1 MPRLNYI
8 DRPPRLQPE
17 LPTGEYNIPAPPQF
31 QESGNQVLIQASLP
45 LVTIIGYIAIATF
58 GQSRNMLM
66 MIPMVLS
73 VVASTLLAVYT
84 NQTVSKKRKAI
95 EAAYKQRI
103 SELYKEVQS
112 FHEMQRIYYNYNY
125 PNPEMTLEIAR
136 DLSRPAEERIEDS
149 RGGSRLWERHPD
161 DVDFARIR
169 LGTGTLPSTVI
180 YKAPQMQE
188 FGDDTLTRDATRLA
202 ETSLFVTDVPVT
214 IPLRQGDKKDDE
226 APGETATRTK
236 LVGPLADT
244 KPRHAIGIAGNKPEA
259 VYAYMRA
266 MLVDYAAFHSP
277 TDARLY
283 VVGNYEARPNWRWAF
298 PLPHCKET
306 TQEETLS
313 FEDEK
318 PGEATVDRVKLFW
331 KKMRLLLERR
341 KARMRDDKEASSAV
355 ALPFILVVVDMLAP
369 LGENS
374 SLRDLESD
382 PGVSLLLEEGPQLGA
397 AIIFLV
403 PERSKVPSA
412 CLAVIEVEAE
422 AKSEKLPV
430 FRYAEVDI
438 NRPRYVGR
446 ADLVKSQDQARDFA
460 RTIEPLGIRR
470 AYGADLATNVTLFE
484 MNGLTSIDQ
493 MTEITIAGWERSKS
507 PKFADWLG
515 VNVGAM
521 SGNEVRKL
529 VFSAKADGVH
539 GMIAG
544 STGSGKSELLMT
556 LILGLAINYDPSI
569 INFVLV
575 DYKGGSAFEPFRNL
589 PHAVD
594 IVTNLEG
601 SATDRMFASIK
612 AELDRRQR
620 LNTYSDSKDIVH
632 YRKKGLHLA
641 EGSPPYPH
649 LFVIIDEFAEMMA
662 GNAEFKSQLESITR
676 LGRSLGVTLILAAQ
690 RPTGVT
696 DQMRANI
703 KFRICLR
710 VETPDDSRELLRRSD
725 AAFLP
730 PGIPGRGYLQVGNE
744 NIELIQVAHTGG
756 DYLGPQENASPN
768 VIWMDRKKKTDKSK
782 GEAPKLYEVV
792 VQTLADLARQ
802 HSTPQWRPWPAF
814 LPHVLTLRTAVDPT
828 YMNENDLAFLSGD
841 VHAPVE
847 SDGQA
852 AGKVL
857 LNGAMDKWLTG
868 TPGWSGVHWDRNAM
882 RPVVGLIDDPYNAR
896 QMPLTINFPVGHMAV
911 FSASGWGK
919 TVFLRTVVLS
929 LAATH
934 SPDELQI
941 YILDFGGRNLA
952 LLRDLP
958 HVGAVITS
966 DEEERVKR
974 LVRLLT
980 GMLEQ
985 RQNLLSQSGDS
996 DLYAYNVKHP
1006 ANPLPA
1012 VLVVID
1018 NFAELKENFDALL
1031 PDLTALVRDAR
1042 AYGIHFAISG
1052 DQTNAMP
1059 GKMFSIITERYT
1071 LKLSD
1076 AGEYTNIV
1084 GRGVKDV
1091 DPIPGRGYVRVG
1103 RMPLE
1108 FQAALPLG
1116 VDEEDRLKGIDE
1128 AEKIN
1133 RLAARMTQAWG
1144 RAWKGTP
1151 PVSIE
1156 TLPVR
1161 VPLEKA
1167 VEMAGAPAGHRIQA
1181 AIGIN
1186 DLDLAIF
1193 RLDLQRNGPHFV
1205 ILGPPN
1211 SGKTTT
1217 LRTILLGIACQYS
1230 PAQVKIVLVD
1240 FQRRF
1245 FEYGGKHNLGELPQ
1259 VIQVVQRV
1267 EQLEPMVANLS
1278 AECKLLAESAGKTHI
1293 YVMIDNY
1300 DSFSDEGSKSRKP
1313 FETMSLLAREY
1324 GTAGLHFLAAGSLSG
1339 FSGIE
1344 DLRKQILSS
1353 SYGIALQ
1360 SADAVD
1366 KLNGRMPRS
1375 LKDVELPAGRAF
1387 VIKSGRTAMLQLAVP
1402 YTSDDAVESSLDA
1415 WVEKLCADFAGQ
1427 KAAWSS
1433 QPVEAAVTTPDD
1445 GGVNRV
1451 EPAKSSAPAS
1461 KPAEPGADIETL
1473 KVKLQQFGVPDD
1485 MLKAFSSQ
1493 DVITMAVQ
1501 FGLLEKK

>member
-1 MPRLNYI
+1 MPKQNYI

-17 LPTGEYNIPAPPQF
+17 LPTGEYNIPTPPQF
-31 QESGNQVLIQASLP
+31 QDSGNQMLIQASLP
-45 LVTIIGYIAIATF
+45 IVTIIGYIVVASF
-58 GQSRNMLM
+58 GQSSNMLM
-66 MIPMVLS
+66 MIPMGLS
-73 VVASTLLAVYT
+73 VVASTFLAIYT
-84 NQTVSKKRKAI
+84 NQNNQKKRKAT
-95 EAAYKQRI
+95 EAAYQQRI
-103 SELYKEVQS
+103 SELHKEMQS
-112 FHEMQRIYYNYNY
+112 YHEMQRIFYNYNY
-125 PNPEMTLEIAR
+125 PNPEMTLEIAK
-136 DLSRPAEERIEDS
+136 DISRPSEERIEDS

-169 LGTGTLPSTVI
+169 LGTGTLPSTVV
-180 YKAPQMQE
+180 YKLAQTNQ
-188 FGDDTLTRDATRLA
+188 FGDDKLIRDAARLA
-202 ETSLFVTDVPVT
+202 ESSLYVTDVPVT
-214 IPLRQGDKKDDE
+214 IPLRQGQKDEVADPTE
-226 APGETATRTK
+226 AAGKPK

-244 KPRHAIGIAGNKPEA
+244 TPRHAIGIAGNNPEA
-259 VYAYMRA
+259 IYAYMRA
-266 MLVDYAAFHSP
+266 LLVDYTAFHSP

-283 VVGNYEARPNWRWAF
+283 VVGTYEARPNWRWAF

-313 FEDEK
+313 FEEEK
-318 PGEATVDRVKLFW
+318 AGEATVDRVRLFW

-341 KARMRDDKEASSAV
+341 KARMRDDKEASSDV
-355 ALPFILVVVDMLAP
+355 TLPFILVVVDMLAP
-369 LGENS
+369 LGESS

-412 CLAVIEVEAE
+412 CVAVLEVEAD
-422 AKSEKLPV
+422 AKGEKPPV

-438 NRPRYVGR
+438 NQPRYVGR

-460 RTIEPLGIRR
+460 RIIEPLGIRR

-484 MNGLTSIDQ
+484 MNAITSIDQ
-493 MTEITIAGWERSKS
+493 MTELTTASWERSKKS
-507 PKFADWLG
+507 KFADWMG

-556 LILGLAINYDPSI
+556 LILGLAITYDPSI

-632 YRKKGLHLA
+632 YRKKGLHLV

-649 LFVIIDEFAEMMA
+649 LFVIIDEFAEMIS
-662 GNAEFKSQLESITR
+662 GNSEFKSQLESITR

-768 VIWMDRKKKTDKSK
+768 VIWLDRPKKSDKVKTA
-782 GEAPKLYEVV
+782 EAPKLYEVV
-792 VQTLADLARQ
+792 VQTLADLAKQ
-802 HSTPQWRPWPAF
+802 NSKPQWRPWPAF
-814 LPHVLTLRTAVDPT
+814 LPRLLNLRSAVDPT
-828 YMNENDLAFLSGD
+828 YMSESDLGFLTGD
-841 VHAPVE
+841 VQVPAE
-847 SDGQA
+847 SDGKPSEQ
-852 AGKVL
+852 VL
-857 LNGAMDKWLTG
+857 LNRAMNQWLNG
-868 TPGWSGVHWDRNAM
+868 TPGWPGIRWDRNAM

-911 FSASGWGK
+911 FGASGWGK

-966 DEEERVKR
+966 DEDERVKR
-974 LVRLLT
+974 LVRLLA

-985 RQNLLSQSGDS
+985 RQTLLSQSGDS
-996 DLYAYNVKHP
+996 DLYTFNLKHP
-1006 ANPLPA
+1006 ASPLPA
-1012 VLVVID
+1012 ILVVID

-1031 PDLTALVRDAR
+1031 SDLIALVRDAR

-1059 GKMFSIITERYT
+1059 AKMFSIITERYT

-1076 AGEYTNIV
+1076 ASEYTNIV
-1084 GRGVKDV
+1084 GRGVRDV
-1091 DPIPGRGYVRVG
+1091 DPIAGRGYVRVG

-1108 FQAALPLG
+1108 FQTALPVG
-1116 VDEEDRLKGIDE
+1116 VDEEDRMKGIDE
-1128 AEKIN
+1128 SEKIN
-1133 RLAARMTQAWG
+1133 RLAAKMTQVWG
-1144 RAWKGTP
+1144 GAWKGTP

-1167 VEMAGAPAGHRIQA
+1167 LQMAGAPTGRRIQA

-1186 DLDLAIF
+1186 DRDLQVF
-1193 RLDLQRNGPHFV
+1193 LLDLQRNGPHFV
-1205 ILGPPN
+1205 VLGPPN

-1217 LRTILLGIACQYS
+1217 LRTILLAIASQYS
-1230 PAQVKIVLVD
+1230 PEDVKIVLAD

-1245 FEYGGKHNLGELPQ
+1245 FEYGGKHTLGELPQ
-1259 VIQVVQRV
+1259 VVQVVQRA
-1267 EQLEPMVANLS
+1267 EQLENMVANLS
-1278 AECKLLAESAGKTHI
+1278 AECKLLAASPGKTHI
-1293 YVMIDNY
+1293 YMMADNY
-1300 DSFSDEGSKSRKP
+1300 DSFSDEGSSKSRKS
-1313 FETMSLLAREY
+1313 FDTMALLAREY
-1324 GTAGLHFLAAGSLSG
+1324 GTAGLHFVVGGSLSA
-1339 FSGIE
+1339 FSGVE

-1375 LKDVELPAGRAF
+1375 LKDVELPAGRSFA
-1387 VIKSGRTAMLQLAVP
+1387 IKSGRTAMLQLAVP
-1402 YTSDDAVESSLDA
+1402 YTSDDAVEPSLDA
-1415 WVEKLCADFAGQ
+1415 WVEKINATFAGQ
-1427 KAAWSS
+1427 KAVWS
-1433 QPVEAAVTTPDD
+1433 QPTEAPGEVPAEAGGKD
-1445 GGVNRV
+1445 GG
-1451 EPAKSSAPAS
+1451 SG
-1461 KPAEPGADIETL
+1461 KPSPVSTEIE
-1473 KVKLQQFGVPDD
+1473 V
-1485 MLKAFSSQ
+1485 LKAKLKQVGIPDEMMKTFAAQ
-1493 DVITMAVQ
+1493 DVITMATQ
-1501 FGLLEKK
+1501 YGLLEKK

>member
-1 MPRLNYI
+1 M
-8 DRPPRLQPE
+8 
-17 LPTGEYNIPAPPQF
+17 
-31 QESGNQVLIQASLP
+31 
-45 LVTIIGYIAIATF
+45 
-58 GQSRNMLM
+58 
-66 MIPMVLS
+66 
-73 VVASTLLAVYT
+73 
-84 NQTVSKKRKAI
+84 
-95 EAAYKQRI
+95 
-103 SELYKEVQS
+103 
-112 FHEMQRIYYNYNY
+112 
-125 PNPEMTLEIAR
+125 
-136 DLSRPAEERIEDS
+136 
-149 RGGSRLWERHPD
+149 
-161 DVDFARIR
+161 
-169 LGTGTLPSTVI
+169 
-180 YKAPQMQE
+180 
-188 FGDDTLTRDATRLA
+188 
-202 ETSLFVTDVPVT
+202 
-214 IPLRQGDKKDDE
+214 
-226 APGETATRTK
+226 
-236 LVGPLADT
+236 
-244 KPRHAIGIAGNKPEA
+244 
-259 VYAYMRA
+259 
-266 MLVDYAAFHSP
+266 
-277 TDARLY
+277 
-283 VVGNYEARPNWRWAF
+283 
-298 PLPHCKET
+298 
-306 TQEETLS
+306 
-313 FEDEK
+313 
-318 PGEATVDRVKLFW
+318 
-331 KKMRLLLERR
+331 
-341 KARMRDDKEASSAV
+341 
-355 ALPFILVVVDMLAP
+355 
-369 LGENS
+369 
-374 SLRDLESD
+374 
-382 PGVSLLLEEGPQLGA
+382 
-397 AIIFLV
+397 
-403 PERSKVPSA
+403 
-412 CLAVIEVEAE
+412 
-422 AKSEKLPV
+422 
-430 FRYAEVDI
+430 
-438 NRPRYVGR
+438 
-446 ADLVKSQDQARDFA
+446 
-460 RTIEPLGIRR
+460 
-470 AYGADLATNVTLFE
+470 
-484 MNGLTSIDQ
+484 
-493 MTEITIAGWERSKS
+493 
-507 PKFADWLG
+507 
-515 VNVGAM
+515 
-521 SGNEVRKL
+521 
-529 VFSAKADGVH
+529 FS
-539 GMIAG
+539 
-544 STGSGKSELLMT
+544 
-556 LILGLAINYDPSI
+556 
-569 INFVLV
+569 
-575 DYKGGSAFEPFRNL
+575 
-589 PHAVD
+589 
-594 IVTNLEG
+594 
-601 SATDRMFASIK
+601 SIK

-632 YRKKGLHLA
+632 YRKKGLHLV

-649 LFVIIDEFAEMMA
+649 LFVIVDEFAEMIS

-768 VIWMDRKKKTDKSK
+768 VIWLDRKKKTDKSK
-782 GEAPKLYEVV
+782 TAEAPKLYEVV
-792 VQTLADLARQ
+792 VQTLADLAKQ

-814 LPHVLTLRTAVDPT
+814 LPKVLTLRTAVDPT

-841 VHAPVE
+841 VHVPIE
-847 SDGQA
+847 SDGHEG
-852 AGKVL
+852 GKVL

-868 TPGWSGVHWDRNAM
+868 TPGWPGVHWDRNAM

-896 QMPLTINFPVGHMAV
+896 QMPLTVNFPVGHMAV

-974 LVRLLT
+974 LVRLLA

-985 RQNLLSQSGDS
+985 RQTLLSQSGDS
-996 DLYAYNVKHP
+996 DLYSFNLKH
-1006 ANPLPA
+1006 AAAPLPA

-1076 AGEYTNIV
+1076 AGEYANIV

-1091 DPIPGRGYVRVG
+1091 DPIPGRGYVRIG

-1108 FQAALPLG
+1108 FQTALPLG
-1116 VDEEDRLKGIDE
+1116 VEEEDRLKGIDE

-1133 RLAARMTQAWG
+1133 RLAARMTQVWG
-1144 RAWKGTP
+1144 GAWKGTP

-1167 VEMAGAPAGHRIQA
+1167 LEMAGPPAGRRIQA
-1181 AIGIN
+1181 AVGIN
-1186 DLDLAIF
+1186 DLDLAVF

-1205 ILGPPN
+1205 VLGPPN

-1217 LRTILLGIACQYS
+1217 LRTILLAIASQYS
-1230 PAQVKIVLVD
+1230 PEEVKIVLVD

-1245 FEYGGKHNLGELPQ
+1245 FEYGGKHTLGELPQ
-1259 VIQVVQRV
+1259 VIQVVQRA
-1267 EQLEPMVANLS
+1267 EQVEPMVANLS
-1278 AECKLLAESAGKTHI
+1278 AECRLLAESAGKTHI
-1293 YVMIDNY
+1293 YVMVDNY
-1300 DSFSDEGSKSRKP
+1300 DSFSDEGSSKSRKS

-1324 GTAGLHFLAAGSLSG
+1324 GTAGLHFVAAGSLSG

-1353 SYGIALQ
+1353 SYGFALG
-1360 SADAVD
+1360 SSDAVD

-1387 VIKSGRTAMLQLAVP
+1387 AIKSGRTAMLQLAVP
-1402 YTSDDAVESSLDA
+1402 YTSDDAVEPSLDA
-1415 WVEKLCADFAGQ
+1415 WVEKLCAEFAGQ
-1427 KAAWSS
+1427 KAAWS
-1433 QPVEAAVTTPDD
+1433 QPVETAASVPADGGPKPPANGGVSVVEPVEPAAAVT
-1445 GGVNRV
+1445 
-1451 EPAKSSAPAS
+1451 E
-1461 KPAEPGADIETL
+1461 IEAL
-1473 KVKLQQFGVPDD
+1473 RSKLQQYGVPDD
-1485 MLKAFSSQ
+1485 MLKTFSSQ
-1493 DVITMAVQ
+1493 DVVTMATQ
-1501 FGLLEKK
+1501 FGLVDQK